1 MTLFNSLGF
10 LRICLI
16 MLGILDVLL
25 SPTPGT
31 PAAREGIEI
40 IPTLIAPAAAPI
52 IIMVILF
59 DALMS
64 KIRSSDAQG
73 EESKKFRHI
82 MWTELAVVGFMIMGW
97 LPYFLAIGK

>member
-1 MTLFNSLGF
+1 MNLLKSLGF
-10 LRICLI
+10 LRISLLL
-16 MLGILDVLL
+16 LGIIDVLL
-25 SPTPGT
+25 RPEPGT
-31 PAAREGIEI
+31 YAAREGIEI

-52 IIMVILF
+52 LIMVILF

-64 KIRSSDAQG
+64 KVRASDTQG

-82 MWTELAVVGFMIMGW
+82 MYAELAVVAFMILGW